1 MYLSDDL
8 RWLSIINGL
17 EVLLHSSVIILLRVQ
32 VIAELAKD
40 DVLLGR
46 VQSCFLSQVDGQNIQ
61 VALVEYVKFL
71 SKRLL
76 MISEDLDIVSSEYR
90 CSSRNVPSH
99 RL

>member
-17 EVLLHSSVIILLRVQ
+17 EVLLHSSVIILLRIQ
-32 VIAELAKD
+32 VIAKLAKD

-46 VQSCFLSQVDGQNIQ
+46 VQSCFLSKVDGQNIQ
-61 VALVEYVKFL
+61 VALIEYVKFL
-71 SKRLL
+71 SKGFL
-76 MISEDLDIVSSEYR
+76 MISEDLDIISSEHRY
-90 CSSRNVPSH
+90 SADNVPFH